1 MFERFRVFKLVQIGI
16 NDGSITAMGVEV
28 STCARK
34 VGEMEKF
41 CYKVP
46 DNLTISINQGKQEKH
61 TY

>member
-34 VGEMEKF
+34 VEDGAILL
-41 CYKVP
+41 YG
-46 DNLTISINQGKQEKH
+46 T
-61 TY
+61 